1 MKTKSELREERG
13 QMLESAQGI
22 LDRADG
28 MLNDA
33 DAVTVKSLM
42 DKADAIDRLIA
53 SSEMLDQRKNKPD
66 NPEIRDMLNNFGGSM
81 APSLPHAGENQER
94 GRGPVF
100 KDANGREIQAK
111 TSSERFSA
119 KPSNGQ
125 LGESIHNMLTGNIQ
139 NSQVGST
146 DSAGGYLLTPSLS
159 DMVID
164 LARSASVCMR
174 AGALTLPMST
184 SEMSIVGVASD
195 ATPVWRSEAQ
205 AITSSVMTFNRINM
219 RARTLAAI
227 VPVSIEMLE
236 DAANASAIIEAA
248 LAAAL
253 GQKLDKAGLYGTGS
267 GAEPQGIKYAS
278 GTNSVTSVGTPT
290 AGAATYAKPITG
302 IKNILDAN
310 YPGETSGLSWI
321 QNPRDFANW
330 NGLSDSTYQPLM
342 APKIV
347 ADMKQ
352 FTTTA
357 LPKTEGG
364 GGAESSAII
373 GDFSQLVFGMRTS
386 GVVIQILD
394 SGTVSDGTDE
404 WNAVSQ
410 MLKFIRIYL
419 RADVAL
425 LRPSW
430 FSVLSGITSA

>member
-1 MKTKSELREERG
+1 MKTKSELFEERG
-13 QMLESAQGI
+13 RILDNAQGI
-22 LDRADG
+22 LDRSEGCLSDT
-28 MLNDA
+28 DA
-33 DAVTVKSLM
+33 DTVKNLM
-42 DKADAIDRLIA
+42 EKADAIDRLIA
-53 SSEMLDQRKNKPD
+53 SSEMVEERQNRPD
-66 NPEIRDMLNNFGGSM
+66 DPRIRALLSRGTL
-81 APSLPHAGENQER
+81 APNLPHDDSELRA

-100 KDANGREIQAK
+100 RDASGREIVAK
-111 TSSERFSA
+111 AAGERFSNQQ
-119 KPSNGQ
+119 SNGL
-125 LGESIHNMLTGNIQ
+125 LGESIHSMLTGRILNV
-139 NSQVGST
+139 QVGST
-146 DSAGGYLLTPSLS
+146 DSSGGYLLNPAMSG
-159 DMVID
+159 MVLD

-174 AGALTLPMST
+174 AGATTIPMDT
-184 SEMSIVGVASD
+184 SELIICKVDSD
-195 ATPVWRSEAQ
+195 ATPQWRAETVAVQ
-205 AITSSVMTFNRINM
+205 ASSMTFGRINL
-219 RARTLAAI
+219 RARTLAAL

-236 DAANASAIIEAA
+236 DAANAPAVIEAA
-248 LAAAL
+248 LAAVL
-253 GQKLDKAGLYGTGS
+253 GQKLDAAGLYGSGA

-290 AGAATYAKPITG
+290 AGAATYAKPITA

-310 YPGETSGLSWI
+310 FPGETSELAWI

-347 ADMKQ
+347 ADMKS

-373 GDFSQLVFGMRTS
+373 GHFPSLVFGMRTS
-386 GVVIQILD
+386 GVQIQILD
-394 SGTVSDGTDE
+394 SGTANDGTDD
-404 WNAVSQ
+404 WNAATQ
-410 MLKFIRIYL
+410 LMKFIRVYL